1 MVAPSSRGRI
11 RRLAKGLTFQIA
23 CPRCSSMPSPVNK
36 ANSNSI
42 SAAIFRILQ
51 EGSIAVLATLIE
63 APANVG
69 KVGTKLLVE
78 GSGASG
84 SAPIGSLGSVE
95 LEQAV
100 ARHAAS
106 FLETREETRVFQIR
120 EFAPHLVEH
129 GDTQILFER
138 MQQEPRL
145 VICGAGHVG
154 ASLAKLA
161 GLMGY
166 RATLIDDRAEF
177 VRRDLF
183 PDERID
189 LIAADNWSEAVRDAV
204 GDGRGVSVA
213 VVTRG
218 HSEDEQC
225 MRAIIASGSDYIG
238 LIGSKRRTNIVL
250 GRLRENGAEQ
260 KQLDKVRAPIG
271 LNIGA
276 VTPEEVALA
285 IMAEIVA
292 VRRGG
297 KGGSLS
303 EWRRASIR
311 EKGEG

>member
-1 MVAPSSRGRI
+1 
-11 RRLAKGLTFQIA
+11 
-23 CPRCSSMPSPVNK
+23 MPSPVNNTQ
-36 ANSNSI
+36 ATPI
-42 SAAIFRILQ
+42 SAAISRILQ

-63 APANVG
+63 TTTSVG
-69 KVGTKLLVE
+69 IVGAKLLIE
-78 GSGASG
+78 ESAGAQT
-84 SAPIGSLGSVE
+84 AIGSLGSAE
-95 LEQAV
+95 LDEAV
-100 ARHAAS
+100 ARHAAR
-106 FLETREETRVFQIR
+106 FLESREETRVFQMK
-120 EFAPHLVEH
+120 ELSALLVEP

-138 MQQEPRL
+138 IQQEHRL

-161 GLMGY
+161 GLMGFS
-166 RATLIDDRAEF
+166 ATLVDDRAEF
-177 VRRDLF
+177 VRRELF

-189 LIAADNWSEAVRDAV
+189 LVATESWFEAVRNAV

-225 MRAIIASGSDYIG
+225 LRAIIDIGADYIG

-250 GRLRENGAEQ
+250 ARLRENGAEER
-260 KQLDKVRAPIG
+260 KLEKVRAPIG
-271 LNIGA
+271 LDIGA

-292 VRRGG
+292 VRRGA

-303 EWRRASIR
+303 EWRRR
-311 EKGEG
+311 